1 MKTILVLTVTAMLAA
16 VPADAFAGKPAQ
28 KPSHGGKGQPK
39 VQYILKGSLSAYTAA
54 SSGGN
59 GTITILVKRSNR
71 HGRAL
76 DGQSLTLPVSTS
88 TRIVL
93 HNGTTTIA
101 DNDNGI
107 VKIRAPKHVAA
118 TADLVTTLQAA
129 MARQVI
135 VQGAAKTT
143 S

>member
-1 MKTILVLTVTAMLAA
+1 MKTILVLTVTAMLVA
-16 VPADAFAGKPAQ
+16 VPADALAGKPAQ

-93 HNGTTTIA
+93 HSGTTTIA

-118 TADLVTTLQAA
+118 TDLVTTLQAA

-135 VQGAAKTT
+135 DQGAAKT
-143 S
+143 SS